1 MFLAELKNFDVNRAT
16 IDELISLAALGRIL
30 QAEYAQHEAEQP
42 EWIGIQL
49 KSLDR
54 EIAAKNHD
62 RLEARL
68 REVNSRLESLKTPNE
83 KKLELR
89 KEAARIKEQLSA

>member
-42 EWIGIQL
+42 EWIGSQQ
-49 KSLDR
+49 
-54 EIAAKNHD
+54 AK
-62 RLEARL
+62 R
-68 REVNSRLESLKTPNE
+68 
-83 KKLELR
+83 
-89 KEAARIKEQLSA
+89 